1 MKENINSNN
10 SANKSMRNHIRN
22 KLFTE
27 QKVNSAFKI
36 VIPDVEVM
44 ICYETLALSELEK
57 NLVKLGK
64 EYKNSRKLREQH

>member
-1 MKENINSNN
+1 MKENISSNS
-10 SANKSMRNHIRN
+10 SANKSMRNHIGN

-44 ICYETLALSELEK
+44 ICCETLALSELEK